1 MPGPVPKRSD
11 VRRRVNKPEI
21 EIATGGRGAR
31 VPVPA
36 VDPEWHPIAA
46 RWFEALG
53 ESGQS
58 EFYEPSDW
66 AHAFL
71 LTSVMSRMLFA
82 ERLSA
87 QLFASVDTAS
97 TRLMVT
103 EGDRRRLRV
112 ELERRKKVDEDEE
125 AAVASMQ
132 EWRDRLGG

>member
-31 VPVPA
+31 VPIPA

-71 LTSVMSRMLFA
+71 LTSVMSRT
-82 ERLSA
+82 LSPLTW
-87 QLFASVDTAS
+87 QRIT
-97 TRLMVT
+97 
-103 EGDRRRLRV
+103 
-112 ELERRKKVDEDEE
+112 
-125 AAVASMQ
+125 VASNSAASSNISA
-132 EWRDRLGG
+132 